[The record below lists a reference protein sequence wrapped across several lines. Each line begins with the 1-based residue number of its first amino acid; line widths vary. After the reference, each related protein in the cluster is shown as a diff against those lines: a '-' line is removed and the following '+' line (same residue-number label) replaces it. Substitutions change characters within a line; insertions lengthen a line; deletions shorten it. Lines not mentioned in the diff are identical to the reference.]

1 MEDNLTQVLW
11 ITVIGMGLVFAV
23 ILLLSIFLALL
34 VRLTGKAEKAD
45 EIEVEPVVDE
55 LKIRAAVAA
64 VAVLRAREVALAPLR
79 FPLPRTPIVS
89 AWQAVL
95 RSHIL
100 NKRGSVR

>member
-1 MEDNLTQVLW
+1 MDENLTLVLW

-23 ILLLSIFLALL
+23 IILLSIFLALL
-34 VRLTGKAEKAD
+34 VRLTGKAEKSEDIQPA
-45 EIEVEPVVDE
+45 PVVDE
-55 LKIRAAVAA
+55 IKIRAAVAA
-64 VAVLRAREVALAPLR
+64 VAVLRAREAALAPLR
-79 FPLPRTPIVS
+79 FPLPPTALVS